1 MSTKQF
7 VTVRNAVILAA
18 TVVGLLIL
26 LVISSRFLGGMGGIF
41 Q

>member
-7 VTVRNAVILAA
+7 VTVRNAIILAA

-26 LVISSRFLGGMGGIF
+26 LVITSRFLGGLGGVF